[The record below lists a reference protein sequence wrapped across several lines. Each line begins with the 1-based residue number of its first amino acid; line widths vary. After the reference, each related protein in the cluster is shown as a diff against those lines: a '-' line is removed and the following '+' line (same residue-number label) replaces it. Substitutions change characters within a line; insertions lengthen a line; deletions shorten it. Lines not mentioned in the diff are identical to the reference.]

1 LPGIGGVR
9 TYDTCRPTIEPRRP
23 PPRRLYFLGVK
34 HLAQIYLPT
43 PLRRLTR
50 GQARV
55 MAEGRTVDEVLAEL
69 ERRYPGLREQLR
81 EPSGEVRRFINV
93 FVNGTEIRTLQGP
106 ATPIGEADEVSIIPA
121 MAGGV
126 GA

>member
-1 LPGIGGVR
+1 M
-9 TYDTCRPTIEPRRP
+9 
-23 PPRRLYFLGVK
+23 
-34 HLAQIYLPT
+34 AQIYLPT

-55 MAEGRTVDEVLAEL
+55 MAEGRTVDEALAEL

-93 FVNGTEIRTLQGP
+93 FVNGAEIRTLQGP
-106 ATPIGEADEVSIIPA
+106 ATPIDEGDEVSIVPA
-121 MAGGV
+121 MAGGA